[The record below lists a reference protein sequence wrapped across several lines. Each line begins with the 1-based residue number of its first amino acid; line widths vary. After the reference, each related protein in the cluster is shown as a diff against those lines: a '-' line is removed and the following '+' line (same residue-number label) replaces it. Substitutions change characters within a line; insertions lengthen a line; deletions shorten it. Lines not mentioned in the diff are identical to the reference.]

1 MPIYSLLHVSS
12 LAVFKVTSIFE
23 IRKDLIRSNTSLFI
37 SMGVVAVAGG
47 SGAVGRTIV
56 EAFISHGKHE
66 VIVLSRTVRRP
77 SLSHVNLKHLN

>member
-1 MPIYSLLHVSS
+1 
-12 LAVFKVTSIFE
+12 
-23 IRKDLIRSNTSLFI
+23 
-37 SMGVVAVAGG
+37 MGVVAVAGG